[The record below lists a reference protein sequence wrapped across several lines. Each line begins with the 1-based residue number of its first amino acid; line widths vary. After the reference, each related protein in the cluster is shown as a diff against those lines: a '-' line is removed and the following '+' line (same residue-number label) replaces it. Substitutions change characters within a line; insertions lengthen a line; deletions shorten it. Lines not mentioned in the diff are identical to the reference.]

1 MSLDWPDWESV
12 QNVSP
17 KMFGKE
23 QHKLSLVSSV
33 TCSPGGSEMMEITP
47 DDNGF
52 HMVITSVCGMIDWF
66 GPTFLYATHSDDCGS
81 TWLPIANV
89 MVEGSNILH
98 LAEDPGFD
106 FAYPEGVRIYID
118 NLSDKTRNLWL
129 MITGYEYK
137 AV

>member
-23 QHKLSLVSSV
+23 QHKVSYVVGV
-33 TCSPGGSEMMEITP
+33 TCGSGGSEMMGITP
-47 DDNGF
+47 DDDGF
-52 HMVITSVCGMIDWF
+52 HMVITSVCGTIDWF
-66 GPTFLYATHSDDCGS
+66 GPTFLYATYVDAPGS
-81 TWLPIANV
+81 IWKLIAKIT
-89 MVEGSNILH
+89 VEGSNILH

-106 FAYPEGVRIYID
+106 FAYPERVRIYID
-118 NLSDKTRNLWL
+118 NPSDKTRNLWL
-129 MITGYEYK
+129 AVNGYEYK